1 MIRKIPETKGG
12 LDYMVKRIKFF
23 LFGSPDR
30 VIASVSLV
38 IGIIGTILSAL
49 TLVAPETPPLYI
61 ITRDII
67 ILAGLIGT
75 LIAFAIKY
83 FKKDSMVEDFR
94 ETFTQQ
100 SEYHHHMI
108 HNFRDH
114 YFWDIRNE
122 LLINPNMTLPQL
134 DMMQKTY
141 FDNVCR
147 TILTDTRD
155 IFLKYY
161 RSRGFRLNQDL
172 SLTVKIVVPAESA
185 QEILNAIKGDKAEI
199 LSNKIQHLLTGYRDP
214 HTYGSKP
221 ERSEVRATVYQ
232 VNEENTTFD
241 SIANRGNNFYFSNN
255 LKLEYENN
263 RYKNQNP
270 NWQKHYNS
278 VLAVPIRYKRHSD
291 SRANLIYGFLS
302 IDSMNSHGYDLFD
315 DKHTF
320 NLLAASAD
328 LLAIMFGNFDM
339 LQLTLGANKG

>member
-1 MIRKIPETKGG
+1 MA
-12 LDYMVKRIKFF
+12 KRLRFF

-30 VIASVSLV
+30 IIASVSLV
-38 IGIIGTILSAL
+38 IGIIGTVLSAL
-49 TLVAPETPPLYI
+49 TLVSPEAPPAYI
-61 ITRDII
+61 IIRD
-67 ILAGLIGT
+67 LVVLSGLIGT

-122 LLINPNMTLPQL
+122 VLINPNMSPSQYDT
-134 DMMQKTY
+134 MQRTY

-155 IFLKYY
+155 VFQKYF

-172 SLTVKIVVPAESA
+172 SLTIKIVVPAEDA
-185 QEILNAIKGDKAEI
+185 QKILNAIKGDKAEI
-199 LSNKIQHLLTGYRDP
+199 LSNKVGHLITGYRDP
-214 HTYGSKP
+214 HTYGSRP
-221 ERSEVRATVYQ
+221 ERSEVRTTVYQ
-232 VNEENTTFD
+232 MNEENTTFD
-241 SIANRGNNFYFSNN
+241 TIANSGNNYYYSNN
-255 LKLEYENN
+255 LREEFENN

-278 VLAVPIRYKRHSD
+278 VLAVPIRYKRHGD
-291 SRANLIYGFLS
+291 HRANLIYGFLS
-302 IDSMNSHGYDLFD
+302 IDSMNPRGYTLFD

-328 LLAIMFGNFDM
+328 LLALMFGNFDM
-339 LQLTLGANKG
+339 LQLTLGVNKR